1 MGSDQASLVSGV
13 SESYDLRKT
22 GGAVMWN
29 WLLVKLGLR
38 TDWSNP
44 DNAPPGLSDD
54 EEPHDFSPFEG
65 VPCCGRCGGGR
76 LHSVHHGVPYHRIR
90 KRVKFSEVRSGEG
103 DET

>member
-1 MGSDQASLVSGV
+1 
-13 SESYDLRKT
+13 
-22 GGAVMWN
+22 MWN

-76 LHSVHHGVPYHRIR
+76 LHSVHHGEAFHRKMGR
-90 KRVKFSEVRSGEG
+90 GHQGFGSASAGFFGLPGKREQPSDRRSGEG
-103 DET
+103 DDV